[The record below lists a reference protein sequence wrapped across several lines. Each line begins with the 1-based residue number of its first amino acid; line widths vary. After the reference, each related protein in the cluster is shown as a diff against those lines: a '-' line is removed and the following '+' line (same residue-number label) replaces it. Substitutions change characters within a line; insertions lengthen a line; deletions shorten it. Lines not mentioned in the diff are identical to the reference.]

1 MREKTHFE
9 QIPVETVRRIAQPF
23 SDDGEVGANGTRLE
37 PPVQDWRELAQLI
50 LKETDHDK
58 MMEMLKLMM
67 EKFEEEKHRKHP
79 QRCSGQQGNKGCFD
93 GHT

>member
-1 MREKTHFE
+1 MQTLKTHFE

-23 SDDGEVGANGTRLE
+23 SDDREVGANGTRLE

-50 LKETDHDK
+50 QEETDHEK

-79 QRCSGQQGNKGCFD
+79 QRCSGQ
-93 GHT
+93 